1 MAADSK
7 RRQLG
12 KGLSALLGDDP
23 QDLAQLD
30 RLRTAKTV
38 PCELLQPSPLQPRRH
53 MDESELQGLAQ
64 SIAEKGILQ
73 PLLVRR
79 ATLDPSLF
87 EIVAGERRWRAA
99 QIAGLHEVPVVI
111 RELTDHEVLE
121 IALVENLQREN
132 LSPLEEAQG
141 YDRLISEFSYT
152 QDELAKRLGKSR
164 SHVANMVRLLALP
177 PPVRDMLGS
186 GALTA
191 GHARALLTAAD
202 PSELARKVVK
212 QGLNVRQ
219 TERLAKADTTSARGR
234 KAAEKDGDTLALE
247 RDLGNLLGLAVELR
261 LRRGGGSLVLHYRTL
276 EQLDDILHRLSH
288 GASGHIGTAAGVPS
302 RVAHSADTTS
312 SALDQDDPSVAGAA
326 IPPSDK
332 QSGD

>member
-12 KGLSALLGDDP
+12 KGLSALLGNDSEE
-23 QDLAQLD
+23 LAQLD
-30 RLRTAKTV
+30 RLRTAKSI
-38 PCELLQPSPLQPRRH
+38 PCELLQPSPFQPRRH

-64 SIAEKGILQ
+64 SVAEKGILQ

-79 ATLDPSLF
+79 STLDPSFF

-99 QIAGLHEVPVVI
+99 QLAGLHEVPVVI
-111 RELTDHEVLE
+111 RELTDREVLE

-132 LSPLEEAQG
+132 LSALEEAEG

-152 QDELAKRLGKSR
+152 QEDLAKRLGKSR

-177 PPVRDMLGS
+177 EPVKDMLGS

-191 GHARALLTAAD
+191 GHARALLTAAN

-219 TERLAKADTTSARGR
+219 TERLAKTEIPSTRG
-234 KAAEKDGDTLALE
+234 KKTGEKDSDTVALE
-247 RDLGNLLGLAVELR
+247 RDLSNLLGLVVELR

-288 GASGHIGTAAGVPS
+288 GTAGHDGIVPGINSRITGSTAAGSAGLEHDAQSDTEATIPS
-302 RVAHSADTTS
+302 LQR
-312 SALDQDDPSVAGAA
+312 P
-326 IPPSDK
+326 
-332 QSGD
+332 SGD